1 MPVEIKE
8 LIVKT
13 TIDNSKNTQSN
24 SQTSGT
30 INIKNIKNI
39 KNEIIDEC
47 VYKIMEQLKKNNER

>member
-13 TIDNSKNTQSN
+13 TIDNSQNSQSN
-24 SQTSGT
+24 SQTGGD
-30 INIKNIKNI
+30 ININDIKNQ
-39 KNEIIDEC
+39 IIDEC